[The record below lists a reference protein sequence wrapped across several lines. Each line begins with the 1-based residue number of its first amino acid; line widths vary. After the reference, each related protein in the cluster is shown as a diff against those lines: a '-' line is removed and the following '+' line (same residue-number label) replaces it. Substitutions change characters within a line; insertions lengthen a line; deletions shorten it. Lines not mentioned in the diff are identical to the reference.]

1 MNEPAKVSAPAPRRE
16 LRLLC
21 LLVPSR
27 ANGVRSLPVGGM
39 HAVPPRVGLQG
50 RWSLVSDT
58 GLHLRQ
64 AHAVAPSPEVLA
76 RVLQLRHSHALR
88 AYPRTIRTG
97 VTA

>member
-21 LLVPSR
+21 LLVPSGS
-27 ANGVRSLPVGGM
+27 NGVRSVPVGGM
-39 HAVPPRVGLQG
+39 HTLPPRIGLQG
-50 RWSLVSDT
+50 RWPLVSDT
-58 GLHLRQ
+58 GLHLRKT
-64 AHAVAPSPEVLA
+64 HAVAPTSEVLA
-76 RVLQLRHSHALR
+76 RVLQLRSAYAFR